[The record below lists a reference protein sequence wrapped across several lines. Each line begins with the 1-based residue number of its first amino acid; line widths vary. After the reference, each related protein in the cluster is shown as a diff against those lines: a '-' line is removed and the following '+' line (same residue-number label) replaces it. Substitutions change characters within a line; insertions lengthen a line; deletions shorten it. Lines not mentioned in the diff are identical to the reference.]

1 MFHEFYAAMDSC
13 KYLHLHPSFIATHN
27 YWKDEK
33 NCNPKLHSVP
43 ILNEGENKNK
53 MFPLSNFTQETMR
66 IVFIQ
71 HEYDIWYVF

>member
-1 MFHEFYAAMDSC
+1 MFHQFYAAMDSC
-13 KYLHLHPSFIATHN
+13 KYLHLFPSFTATQSD
-27 YWKDEK
+27 WKDEK
-33 NCNPKLHSVP
+33 NCNLKLHSFP